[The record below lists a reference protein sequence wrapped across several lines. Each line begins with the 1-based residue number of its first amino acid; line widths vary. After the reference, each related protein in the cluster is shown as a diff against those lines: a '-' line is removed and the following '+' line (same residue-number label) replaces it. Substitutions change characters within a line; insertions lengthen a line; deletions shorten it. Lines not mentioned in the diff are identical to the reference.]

1 MVNNVKCLLS
11 VLFCV
16 CISATFLQA
25 QVAGVDISVSPKTGT
40 PDTYFEILVT
50 VDPAVVGSQPEL
62 AESENFSL
70 LGTATRTQT
79 FISNGSATTQY
90 AYSFT
95 LLPQRTGTLQLPEVL
110 LTHNSRLLSLKTDS
124 VIVTQSKTQPHTLQN
139 DKILFQQSVN
149 KLTAYQGE
157 QIRNTFTILS
167 EEPFRDVEFPA
178 PAFPGFWVEAQER
191 DTSGSRMQGN
201 KRVFFYE
208 TARAL
213 YPLSPG
219 TVPLAPKTITLKVR
233 DPENKSTRVLPNG
246 FPFTFMETRAPKRI
260 TIASNPLEIE
270 VKPLP
275 PAPADAVFWD
285 APVLVGETLMR
296 VQFDHSPIDIESSKT
311 LHVTIESTGN
321 INPIKKLP
329 LSSKSNYRIY
339 QEAPQTG
346 FMMDGS
352 LQKMQLK
359 LSASIVPRKTGTISI
374 EPLTLTYFDPGE
386 KRYKAIRSQPL
397 SFQVTGEM
405 PQDTEHDS
413 DATPTPIDTPVTLGA
428 EPTVPRYQPTT
439 LLEKTL
445 ERISP
450 GLLLFLITLLTVS
463 TVVFWL
469 FIPIIRSRRYLK
481 KLKQRIQQANTTT
494 ELINAFE
501 SHIKK
506 MTGISAGAFK
516 KSELANEL
524 SHYIENKSLLFAVQS
539 FLDSIEQSAFNPSA
553 ETTLDTIR
561 SEALTIIEAWH

>member
-1 MVNNVKCLLS
+1 MVKNVQYVLTI
-11 VLFCV
+11 LFCV
-16 CISATFLQA
+16 GITATVLQA

-50 VDPAVVGSQPEL
+50 VDPSVVSAQPEL
-62 AESENFSL
+62 AKSENFSL
-70 LGTATRTQT
+70 VGTATRTQT
-79 FISNGSATTQY
+79 FITNGSVTTQY
-90 AYSFT
+90 AYSFS
-95 LLPQRTGTLQLPEVL
+95 LLPLKIGTLQLPEVV

-124 VIVTQSKTQPHTLQN
+124 VLVTQSNAQTHTLQN

-219 TVPLAPKTITLKVR
+219 TLQLEPKTIALKVR
-233 DPENKSTRVLPNG
+233 DTEKKSTRVFPNG

-270 VKPLP
+270 VLPLP
-275 PAPADAVFWD
+275 PAPADATFWD
-285 APVLVGETLMR
+285 APALVGETSMR
-296 VQFDHSPIDIESSKT
+296 VQFDDSPIDIESSKT

-329 LSSKSNYRIY
+329 LSSNSEYRVY
-339 QEAPQTG
+339 QETPQTG

-359 LSASIVPRKTGTISI
+359 LSASIVPRKTGRIAI
-374 EPLTLTYFDPGE
+374 EPVTLTYFNPKE
-386 KRYKAIRSQPL
+386 KRYSVIRSQPL

-405 PQDTEHDS
+405 PQDTEPETDPT
-413 DATPTPIDTPVTLGA
+413 ATPITTPVPA
-428 EPTVPRYQPTT
+428 AIEPASPRYQPAS

-445 ERISP
+445 ERVSP
-450 GLLLFLITLLTVS
+450 GLLLFLITFLAVS
-463 TVVFWL
+463 AVVFWL
-469 FIPIIRSRRYLK
+469 FLPIIRSRRYLH
-481 KLKQRIQQANTTT
+481 KLIQRIEQASTTT
-494 ELINAFE
+494 ELITIFE

-506 MTGISAGAFK
+506 MTGISPGAFK

-539 FLDSIEQSAFNPSA
+539 FLDSIEQTAFNPSA
-553 ETTLDTIR
+553 DTTLDTIR